1 MGDFLFIS
9 IGISG
14 YAMFTTVIVCGWF
27 RAQWRGKKKQP
38 ETSHLPA
45 SILVPFRNEENRI
58 TPLIFSIKN
67 LLESFDASE
76 FIFIDDHSEDGSIQ
90 LLEQELGEH
99 PQVKILKLPAGLSG
113 KKAAIS
119 YGISQ
124 ASGEVIITTDA
135 DCELTA
141 DALQSMVDALGN
153 KNTRM
158 VCGSVIQYSGDGFG
172 AKLSDLEF
180 LSLIGSGISFWGLGF
195 PLMANGAFLG
205 FKKTAFHSVDGFG
218 GNEQFPGGDDVFLLH
233 KMVSFFGTQSV
244 CFITKPHDA
253 IKTKGDTSLSEFI
266 QRRIRW
272 GAKAKAYQS
281 FSSKLSTVFVF
292 IANLIYVAALLY
304 SCATF
309 KWHLFGVLIILKI
322 LADLVMLT
330 PILVHFKKWD
340 LVPYIPTA
348 SILHPFYI
356 LFTGVLALWGK
367 YDWKKR
373 NYGDS

>member
-14 YAMFTTVIVCGWF
+14 YAIFTTIIVGGWF
-27 RAQWRGKKKQP
+27 RAQWLGKKNRL
-38 ETSHLPA
+38 EISRSPA
-45 SILVPFRNEENRI
+45 SILIPFRNEEKRI

-67 LLESFDASE
+67 VLESFKTSE
-76 FIFIDDHSEDGSIQ
+76 FIFIDDHSDDDSIR
-90 LLEQELGEH
+90 LLEEEFEDFQ
-99 PQVKILKLPAGLSG
+99 QVRILKLPTGLSG

-124 ASGEVIITTDA
+124 ASNEIIMTTDA
-135 DCELTA
+135 DCEFSEE
-141 DALQSMVDALGN
+141 ALQAMLNALGKEN
-153 KNTRM
+153 IQM
-158 VCGSVIQYSGDGFG
+158 VCGSVVQYSGDGFG

-180 LSLIGSGISFWGLGF
+180 LSLIGSGISFWGSGF

-233 KMVSFFGTQSV
+233 KIISSFGSR
-244 CFITKPHDA
+244 CIHFITGANGA
-253 IKTKGDTSLSEFI
+253 IKTKGDTSLTEFI

-292 IANLIYVAALLY
+292 VINFIYIGALLY
-304 SCATF
+304 ACVTF

-322 LADLVMLT
+322 LADLLMLS
-330 PILVHFKKWD
+330 PMLVHFKKWD

-356 LFTGVLALWGK
+356 LFTGVLAVWGK